1 MGVAVDCAGVVGG
14 TAAIDDCGVCT
25 GGNTGLVPNADA
37 DGDGLTYCED
47 VCPGLYNPDQSDFD
61 TDGVGDVCDNCPWV
75 ANGDQTDSN
84 GNGIGDACEGL
95 NSIAEATEVLVM
107 TLYPNPVVD
116 VLTVIITD
124 PNVKSLRIVD
134 LSGKEVFRT
143 SVWQRV
149 DLTHVA
155 QGTYIVMALNA
166 EGRPLA
172 QTRLIRQ

>member
-1 MGVAVDCAGVVGG
+1 
-14 TAAIDDCGVCT
+14 
-25 GGNTGLVPNADA
+25 
-37 DGDGLTYCED
+37 
-47 VCPGLYNPDQSDFD
+47 
-61 TDGVGDVCDNCPWV
+61 
-75 ANGDQTDSN
+75 
-84 GNGIGDACEGL
+84 
-95 NSIAEATEVLVM
+95 
-107 TLYPNPVVD
+107 
-116 VLTVIITD
+116 
-124 PNVKSLRIVD
+124 VD